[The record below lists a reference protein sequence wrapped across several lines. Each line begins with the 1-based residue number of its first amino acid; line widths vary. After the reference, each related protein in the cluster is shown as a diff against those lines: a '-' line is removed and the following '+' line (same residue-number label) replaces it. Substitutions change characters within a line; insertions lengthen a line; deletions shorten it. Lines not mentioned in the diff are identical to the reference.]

1 MKNYYV
7 TVIYRESDD
16 ENDMKHVYER
26 TCYTYKEVLQVLNG
40 LPRRW
45 QIDDVNITIR

>member
-16 ENDMKHVYER
+16 ENDMKHVYEH
-26 TCYTYKEVLQVLNG
+26 TCYAYGEVLQILKG
-40 LPRRW
+40 LPRCWRLDNMD
-45 QIDDVNITIR
+45 IIIR

>member
-16 ENDMKHVYER
+16 ENNMKHVYER
-26 TCYTYKEVLQVLNG
+26 TCYTYKEALQVLNG
-40 LPRRW
+40 LPRCW
-45 QIDDVNITIR
+45 QLDNVDIIIG

>member
-16 ENDMKHVYER
+16 ENNMKHVYER
-26 TCYTYKEVLQVLNG
+26 MLHIQGSLAGAERPAPLLAVG
-40 LPRRW
+40 
-45 QIDDVNITIR
+45 